1 MQHMVIG
8 LYKGPGGPN
17 WHALLSLSGD
27 ERLLPAIDV
36 CTHNG
41 VFFGGESGRV
51 RTRWKSSDRNRQ
63 GQIIRAG
70 KTWVEGKNIYNDQQ
84 SQDHQEQNRVLYT
97 LCACAVDSSSTVHG
111 GISRSSG
118 WRGHK

>member
-1 MQHMVIG
+1 MVIG
-8 LYKGPGGPN
+8 LYQGPGGPN
-17 WHALLSLSGD
+17 WHALSLSGD

-70 KTWVEGKNIYNDQQ
+70 KNMGRRKKYIQRPTIPGSSRAEPCV
-84 SQDHQEQNRVLYT
+84 VYT

-111 GISRSSG
+111 PSRSSG